1 VARPITF
8 LSDYGHDDS
17 FAGVCRAVIAGI
29 APEANVIDL
38 THGVAPQA
46 VRQGALILEG
56 ALPFAPVGVHLAVVD
71 PGVGTGRRAV
81 AVQTADGRQL
91 VGPDNGLLWP
101 AAETLGG
108 AVAAVEIS
116 ESPLRLEPVSAT
128 FHGRDVFAPV
138 AAHLA
143 NGVPLA
149 DAGPQIDPAGLVRLE
164 RTTATVEPG
173 RAAAHVAYADR
184 FGNLGLDLAPDEAPA
199 AGLERGGG
207 FTAVAGSVE
216 RAGTVAAT
224 FGDVAVG
231 ELILYRNAIGAMTL
245 AVNQGS
251 AAAELGLGPDDEV
264 VLVPT

>member
-46 VRQGALILEG
+46 VRQGALMLEG

-71 PGVGTGRRAV
+71 PGVGTNRRAV
-81 AVQTADGRQL
+81 AAQSADGRHL

-101 AAETLGG
+101 ALERLGG
-108 AVAAVEIS
+108 AVTAVEIS

-128 FHGRDVFAPV
+128 FHGRDLFAPV

-143 NGVPLA
+143 NGVAL
-149 DAGPQIDPAGLVRLE
+149 DEAGEQIDPAGLVQLE
-164 RTTATVEPG
+164 RTTAAVEPG
-173 RAAAHVAYADR
+173 RITARVTYADR
-184 FGNLGLDLAPDEAPA
+184 FGNLGLDLAPGDAPA
-199 AGLERGGG
+199 AGLEGGG
-207 FTAVAGSVE
+207 AFTATARGVE
-216 RAGTVAAT
+216 LGGTVAAT
-224 FGDVAVG
+224 FGDVRVG

-251 AAAELGLGPDDEV
+251 AAAELGVGPDDEV
-264 VLVPT
+264 VLVPA